1 MIQRILRK
9 KKDKIVSFADDTNL
23 LLGQKKISSLI
34 HNFRGHS
41 FISTFHTWFQKNKS
55 ALNMEKTNVIIF
67 FTKQGTLN
75 RPNKIHFLTDE
86 N

>member
-1 MIQRILRK
+1 
-9 KKDKIVSFADDTNL
+9 
-23 LLGQKKISSLI
+23 
-34 HNFRGHS
+34 
-41 FISTFHTWFQKNKS
+41 
-55 ALNMEKTNVIIF
+55 MEKTNVIIF